1 VEYQLDLVNQIQVQ
15 EQIGLNF
22 ARVLRSFLRQD
33 PDIIMVGEIRDSET
47 AHVAVQAALTGHLVL
62 ATLHTNDAPGAVARL
77 LDMDAKPYLLSSA
90 INGAVAQRLA
100 RTICSSCATNYYP
113 SEQVLKEAGLPH
125 MAGRA
130 FRKGSGCRQCHDSG
144 FQGRVGVY
152 EVMEVSHSI
161 RRMIHDNA
169 PTHQMREELQRS
181 GTLTLRQE
189 GVLLALAG
197 KSSLEEVL
205 RVTHSDDDEDA
216 PDAGR
221 ARKAGVSGKSAFES
235 LAAPGRST

>member
-1 VEYQLDLVNQIQVQ
+1 
-15 EQIGLNF
+15 
-22 ARVLRSFLRQD
+22 
-33 PDIIMVGEIRDSET
+33 
-47 AHVAVQAALTGHLVL
+47 
-62 ATLHTNDAPGAVARL
+62 VARL

-100 RTICSSCATNYYP
+100 RTICASCATNYYP
-113 SEQVLKEAGLPH
+113 TEQVLKEAGLSH
-125 MAGRA
+125 MAGRG

-152 EVMEVSHSI
+152 EVMEVSHAI

-169 PTHQMREELQRS
+169 PTHQMREELQQS

-221 ARKAGVSGKSAFES
+221 ARKPGVSGKSAFES
-235 LAAPGRST
+235 LASPRRTT